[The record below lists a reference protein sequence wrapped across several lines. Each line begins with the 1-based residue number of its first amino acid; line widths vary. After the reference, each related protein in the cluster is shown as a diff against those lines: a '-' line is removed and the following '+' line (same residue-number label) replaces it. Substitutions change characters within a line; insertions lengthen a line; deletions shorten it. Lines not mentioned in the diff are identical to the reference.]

1 MSAYAQRMIRLGQR
15 IFTEYPKIVFSKKQH
30 QEQHEKFIRF
40 LDDRPH
46 TSGQLVSMNY
56 YPRYGEMYQ
65 LMERLREHGLF
76 RYLVGFFYKYKIYF
90 FFFYRNE
97 HRDFHEEVARLRVL
111 RGKQRKNMRL
121 LYPKRLPELA
131 PCCKESTKK

>member
-1 MSAYAQRMIRLGQR
+1 MTAPVSAYAQRMIRLSQR

-30 QEQHEKFIRF
+30 QEQHEKFLRF

-46 TSGQLVSMNY
+46 TSGTLVSMNY

-65 LMERLREHGLF
+65 LMEGLREHGLF
-76 RYLVGFFYKYKIYF
+76 R
-90 FFFYRNE
+90 NE
-97 HRDFHEEVARLRVL
+97 HRDFQEEVARLRVL

-121 LYPKRLPELA
+121 LYPKRMPELA
-131 PCCKESTKK
+131 PCCKQSSKK

>member
-1 MSAYAQRMIRLGQR
+1 MSAYAQRMIRLSQR
-15 IFTEYPKIVFSKKQH
+15 IFTEYPKITFSKKKH

-46 TSGQLVSMNY
+46 TSGHLVSMNY

-65 LMERLREHGLF
+65 LMEGLREHGLF
-76 RYLVGFFYKYKIYF
+76 RYGLILYFYISKIY
-90 FFFYRNE
+90 FYRNE
-97 HRDFHEEVARLRVL
+97 HRDFKEEVIRLRVL

-121 LYPKRLPELA
+121 LYPKRMPELA
-131 PCCKESTKK
+131 PCCKQPPKK